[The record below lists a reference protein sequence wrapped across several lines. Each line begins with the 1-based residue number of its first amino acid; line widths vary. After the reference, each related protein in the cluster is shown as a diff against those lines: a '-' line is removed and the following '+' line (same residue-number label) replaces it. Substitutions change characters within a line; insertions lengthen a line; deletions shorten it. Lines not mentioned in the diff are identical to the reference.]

1 MWFLFWVVIWVAQ
14 LKLRVLSSLKEER
27 GLLRKD

>member
-27 GLLRKD
+27 GILRKD